1 MPIVCF
7 MYRINNDPKTYFG
20 KYVADYISDDHE
32 GLDRE
37 VIGILEISYNI
48 PHQTYKVGI
57 LSCSTNNDYLNYSS
71 SSEYTFF
78 DFYYVKDDN
87 MHKTQK
93 ILYINGIKLKEEH

>member
-32 GLDRE
+32 GLDQE

-57 LSCSTNNDYLNYSS
+57 LSCSTNDDYLNYSS
-71 SSEYTFF
+71 ASEYTFF
-78 DFYYVKDDN
+78 DFYYVKYDN
-87 MHKTQK
+87 MYKNQK